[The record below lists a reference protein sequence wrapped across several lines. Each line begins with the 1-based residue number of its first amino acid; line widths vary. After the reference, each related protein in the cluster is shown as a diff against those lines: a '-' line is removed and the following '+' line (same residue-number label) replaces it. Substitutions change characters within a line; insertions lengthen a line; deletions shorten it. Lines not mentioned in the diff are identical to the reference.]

1 MEFTYLAVANYTILV
16 GVILFPV
23 LSDAHHLDKLGI
35 HSDELVNFLA
45 AAVVVMD
52 IQQVKIIA
60 HKLLDVTKVFY
71 NDILNS
77 GYS

>member
-1 MEFTYLAVANYTILV
+1 MSYLHC
-16 GVILFPV
+16 GCSLFPV

-35 HSDELVNFLA
+35 KSDELVNFLA
-45 AAVVVMD
+45 AAIVVMD

-60 HKLLDVTKVFY
+60 HELLDITKVWD
-71 NDILNS
+71 NDILSS

>member
-1 MEFTYLAVANYTILV
+1 MEFNNLKIANYTILDTHV
-16 GVILFPV
+16 PV

-35 HSDELVNFLA
+35 NSDELVNFLA

-60 HKLLDVTKVFY
+60 HNLLDVTKV
-71 NDILNS
+71 
-77 GYS
+77 